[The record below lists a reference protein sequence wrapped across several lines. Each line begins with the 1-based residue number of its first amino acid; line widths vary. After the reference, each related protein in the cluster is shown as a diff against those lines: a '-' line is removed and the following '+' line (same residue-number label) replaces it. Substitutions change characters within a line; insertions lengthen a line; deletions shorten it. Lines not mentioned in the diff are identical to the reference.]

1 MANLDWFP
9 TLLAAAGD
17 PDIKDKLVKGYTMGA
32 KKYRVHLD
40 GYNQLPLLTGQ
51 TDKGARR
58 EFFYFTDNG
67 DVSGLRFGDWKL
79 VFAEQRGKA
88 LGAWQEPMV
97 VLNFPK
103 LFNLRMDP
111 FERADLNS
119 NSYDQWA
126 FDRTFVGPVAQAIA
140 MDYFLSLKDFPP
152 QQRPASFNP
161 DAILQKIESS
171 NN

>member
-1 MANLDWFP
+1 MSNLDWFP

-17 PDIKDKLVKGYTMGA
+17 PEIKDKLRKGYRIGGQ
-32 KKYRVHLD
+32 KYRVHLD

-51 TDKGARR
+51 TDKGTRR
-58 EFFYFTDNG
+58 EFFYFTDGG
-67 DVSGLRFGDWKL
+67 DLSGLRFGDWKL
-79 VFAEQRGKA
+79 VFSEQRGKA

-97 VLNFPK
+97 FLTFPK

-126 FDRTFVGPVAQAIA
+126 FDRTFVGAAAKSVATA
-140 MDYFLSLKDFPP
+140 YFLSLKEFPP
-152 QQRPASFNP
+152 RQMPTSFNP
-161 DAILQKIESS
+161 DVILRKIEAS
-171 NN
+171 NK